1 MTRAGLVLA
10 VALLAGCSQEYDVPK
25 LKAHYE
31 ANMRHSAELVRE
43 TCQQFRILREL
54 YYEAKRAQFTLE
66 ARARG
71 GGLVEWVDSIDTP
84 NACYEVQP

>member
-25 LKAHYE
+25 LKEHYE
-31 ANMRHSAELVRE
+31 KNMRRSTELVRE
-43 TCQQFRILREL
+43 TCQAFRSLREL
-54 YYEAKRAQFTLE
+54 YYEAKQAQFTLE

-71 GGLVEWVDSIDTP
+71 GGSVEWVDLIDTP
-84 NACYEVQP
+84 NACYEVEP